1 MRKSLRAS
9 AGEALRAVCRL
20 LARELVA
27 LGELHFAID
36 VWPETQTSRRSGPPA
51 GHPERLCP
59 EVPLSPLERWLS
71 RELRLGPDLA
81 GR

>member
-9 AGEALRAVCRL
+9 AGEAVRAVCRV
-20 LARELVA
+20 LARELA
-27 LGELHFAID
+27 ELGELYFAIEGWQH
-36 VWPETQTSRRSGPPA
+36 VPRRDGPPP

-59 EVPLSPLERWLS
+59 EVPLSPLERTLAC
-71 RELRLGPDLA
+71 ELRLGPA

>member
-9 AGEALRAVCRL
+9 AGEALRAVCRV

-27 LGELHFAID
+27 LGELYFAID
-36 VWPETQTSRRSGPPA
+36 GRQETCRRAGPPP

-71 RELRLGPDLA
+71 HELRLGPDLA